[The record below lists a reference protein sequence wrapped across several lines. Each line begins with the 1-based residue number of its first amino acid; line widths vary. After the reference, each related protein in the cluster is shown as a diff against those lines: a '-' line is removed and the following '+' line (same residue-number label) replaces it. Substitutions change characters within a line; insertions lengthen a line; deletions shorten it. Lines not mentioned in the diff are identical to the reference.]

1 MDKLKAIIKR
11 EYLTRVKSK
20 GFIIGTIISPLI
32 MMSFVLVPL
41 LVARAGGPDR
51 YRVAVLDQN
60 SDSALYERFATLLE
74 PTRPSQTRYELQR
87 LPANAIEDL
96 TARRQ
101 QLDQQMK
108 DGALDAYLI
117 LPSDALNRDR
127 LSYRAKNISD
137 FEGRG
142 RLEDA
147 LNKAIFEQR
156 VTRAGLQADSV
167 RELTRDV
174 RLEISNERGESERS
188 KRGAFMMSFGLLMI
202 IYITILVY
210 GVMVMRGVMEEKQ
223 SRIIEVLLS
232 SVRPFELM
240 LGKLIGIG
248 LVGLTQYLT
257 WGVLGLLLSG
267 AATLPALAMGGGAL
281 PTVSVMQVIFF
292 IVFFVL
298 GYFLYA
304 TLYAMVGAI
313 VTSEEDGQQVQ
324 MPITMT
330 IIIPVMLATLVM
342 RNPNGTA
349 ATILSLIPFFTPV
362 LMFLRI
368 GLDTVPWW
376 QIALSIVLML
386 GTILGA
392 VWIAAKIY
400 RVGVLMYGKRPTIP
414 ELMRWLKYT

>member
-1 MDKLKAIIKR
+1 MEKLKAIIKR

-41 LVARAGGPDR
+41 LIARSGGPDQL
-51 YRVAVLDQN
+51 RVAVLDQN
-60 SDSALYERFATLLE
+60 ANSALYERLAALLE
-74 PTRPSQTRYELQR
+74 PTRPSAARYELQR
-87 LPANAIEDL
+87 APVSPAEDL

-117 LPSDALNRDR
+117 LPPDALNRER
-127 LSYRAKNISD
+127 LSYRARNISD
-137 FEGRG
+137 FEGRS

-156 VTRAGLQADSV
+156 VTRAGLQADNV

-188 KRGAFMMSFGLLMI
+188 KRGAFILSFGLLMI

-257 WGVLGLLLSG
+257 WGLLGLLLSG
-267 AATLPALAMGGGAL
+267 IAALPALAMSAGNL
-281 PTVSVMQVIFF
+281 PQVSVTQIVFF

-304 TLYAMVGAI
+304 TLYAMVGAM

-324 MPITMT
+324 MPITMM
-330 IIIPVMLATLVM
+330 IILPMLLITLVM

-349 ATILSLIPFFTPV
+349 ATIFSLIPFFSPV

-368 GLDTVPWW
+368 GLDTPPWW
-376 QIALSIVLML
+376 QIALSIVLMI

-414 ELMRWLKYT
+414 ELMRWLKYS